1 MENDGIG
8 MGCPCKVCSGSVGVL
23 PGATPNSSRTRTP
36 SVTSQ
41 KSNSSAPISSR
52 PSSSRSVQPSA
63 LPSLAAQHKRRL
75 KKITPGLDKSN
86 VDGEGT
92 PDVYRNLIDKLRRDQ
107 HVDESIEEPLSPDW
121 RAEQELLPRLLD
133 DIKTNEQWVPR
144 TGDIVL
150 YIRYIPDGVD
160 LVRDE
165 TDTKE
170 FRLYDER
177 RENNL
182 GAPQWVAGLVTE
194 AATGTTIAD
203 LVDSDQQQNVSNTG
217 VRVEPIPDPNNV
229 NKSLSKQ

>member
-8 MGCPCKVCSGSVGVL
+8 MGCPCKVCGGSAGVL
-23 PGATPNSSRTRTP
+23 PGATPNSSRTQTP
-36 SVTSQ
+36 SVNSQ

-63 LPSLAAQHKRRL
+63 LPSLAAQHKGRP
-75 KKITPGLDKSN
+75 KKITLGLDKSN
-86 VDGEGT
+86 VDTEGT
-92 PDVYRNLIDKLRRDQ
+92 PDVYRNLIDKLRRHQ

-150 YIRYIPDGVD
+150 YIRDMPDGVD

-170 FRLYDER
+170 FRMYDER
-177 RENNL
+177 REKNL
-182 GAPQWVAGLVTE
+182 GAPQWEAGLVTE